1 MKYEEQRQK
10 DINKYIFTFQ
20 IAFHF
25 LLMILLVK
33 FADHNNITDINSIDS
48 FMSFLIILLM
58 GIFAITM
65 TGKLNYKN
73 NQNDIVYE
81 WIILLIY
88 LSIIGYFFYA
98 VEFVGARI
106 LLFVPV
112 IIITIKYGKRISIMI
127 AGIIAGIMFISD
139 LFYYYF
145 YKVISLETS
154 LIIGGLLILI
164 SWLVGNLM
172 EIEKT
177 ARERIIEL
185 AEKDGLTDL
194 INHRTFH
201 DILEKCVFISN
212 EQRPVSLVMMDLDHF
227 KIYNDSYGHQKGD
240 EVLKGVADILKS
252 TVNSEGIAARYGGE
266 EFALILPGHDL
277 KSAKKIAEKVKETVE
292 QADFYGAKKMPNGKI
307 TLSQGI
313 AAHPTSSKTKEDLIQ
328 AADDALY
335 KAKFVSKEKISVYQ
349 SIFDV
354 VDTDLDEN
362 EKGFVASVKVLLR
375 VLNAKDRY
383 TLGHSERVM
392 ELALK
397 AAKEMKLSSIQ
408 IRNLK
413 WAALF
418 HDIGKIEIP
427 REVLNKQG
435 KLTKKEWEMMMMHP
449 LGGADIGCANHYF
462 HEVANIIKFHHEN
475 FDGTGYPSRIKDFNI
490 PIEARILRVVDSYDA
505 MVTKRS
511 YKSEMSTQQALAE
524 INNGTGSM
532 YDKDIVDVMCR
543 VIKREQAFLK
553 AK

>member
-10 DINKYIFTFQ
+10 EINKYIFTFQ

-25 LLMILLVK
+25 LLMILLITL
-33 FADHNNITDINSIDS
+33 ADYYNITSVDS
-48 FMSFLIILLM
+48 FMSFLIILLF

-65 TGKLNYKN
+65 LGKLNYKKDGN
-73 NQNDIVYE
+73 GLTYE
-81 WIILLIY
+81 VLVLLIY
-88 LSIIGYFFYA
+88 LFLIGYLIYSVDFI
-98 VEFVGARI
+98 GARI

-127 AGIIAGIMFISD
+127 AGLIAGIMFIND
-139 LFYYYF
+139 IFYYYF
-145 YKVISLETS
+145 YEIISLETS

-164 SWLVGNLM
+164 SWLIGNLM

-177 ARERIIEL
+177 ARERITEL

-212 EQRPVSLVMMDLDHF
+212 EQSPVSLVMMDLDHF

-240 EVLKGVADILKS
+240 EVLREVADILKR
-252 TVNSEGIAARYGGE
+252 TINSEGIAARFGGD
-266 EFALILPGHDL
+266 EFALILPGYDL
-277 KSAKKIAEKVKETVE
+277 INAKKTAEMVKEVVE
-292 QADFYGAKKMPNGKI
+292 KAEFYGAKKIPIGKI

-313 AAHPTSSKTKEDLIQ
+313 AAYPTTSKTKDDLIQ

-362 EKGFVASVKVLLR
+362 EKGFVDSVKVLLR

-383 TLGHSERVM
+383 TFGHSERVM
-392 ELALK
+392 ESALK
-397 AAKEMKLSSIQ
+397 VAKEMKLSNLQ

-449 LGGADIGCANHYF
+449 GWGADIICANHYF

-475 FDGTGYPSRIKDFNI
+475 FDGTGYPSKIKNINI

-505 MVTKRS
+505 MITKRS
-511 YKSEMSTQQALAE
+511 YKPEMSTQQVLAE
-524 INNGTGSM
+524 LNNGAGTL
-532 YDKDIVDVMCR
+532 YDKYIVDIMCK
-543 VIKREQAFLK
+543 VIKREQALLK
-553 AK
+553 AR